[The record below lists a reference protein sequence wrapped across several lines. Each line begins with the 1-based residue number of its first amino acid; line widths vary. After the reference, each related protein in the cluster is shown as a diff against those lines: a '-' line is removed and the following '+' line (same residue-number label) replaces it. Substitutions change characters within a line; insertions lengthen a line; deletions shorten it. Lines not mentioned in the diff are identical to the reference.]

1 MTAGLLYA
9 KTILLTAVK
18 AVTRSVWT
26 VACIGM
32 PPGFWT
38 PRLII
43 QIMTAAVILVKE
55 AMDNHDT
62 LFRVRGREQMN
73 EMIRP
78 TTIKTIVQVP

>member
-1 MTAGLLYA
+1 MLVTAE
-9 KTILLTAVK
+9 K

-26 VACIGM
+26 TALMGM
-32 PPGFWT
+32 PPGCWT

-62 LFRVRGREQMN
+62 LFRVRGREQ
-73 EMIRP
+73 IREIISP
-78 TTIKTIVQVP
+78 TTPKTIVQVP

>member
-26 VACIGM
+26 VALICM